1 MYNFSVTR
9 ADAEGLFWARG
20 VELDLAVRIEQS
32 PVSLVLHLPI
42 VTLTHR
48 LPRLVKGLK
57 VEDIHTPVQ
66 HAADTLLPVSLS
78 VAGASLGITVVLGTI
93 YYASQYCQSVL
104 ELMMVVMSHTSRPAS
119 LAVGKADVLSVVTSD
134 LLDVVQGRRHVVKV
148 GVVGLVD
155 GVTLPV
161 CETVGETRMIHTSAH
176 RSDQEY
182 VVVWTV

>member
-57 VEDIHTPVQ
+57 VEDIHTPSPACRRHSPSSISQ
-66 HAADTLLPVSLS
+66 RCRCQPWHHRSSGHHLL
-78 VAGASLGITVVLGTI
+78 
-93 YYASQYCQSVL
+93 CQSVL
-104 ELMMVVMSHTSRPAS
+104 PIRPRI
-119 LAVGKADVLSVVTSD
+119 D
-134 LLDVVQGRRHVVKV
+134 
-148 GVVGLVD
+148 D
-155 GVTLPV
+155 G
-161 CETVGETRMIHTSAH
+161 CDESY
-176 RSDQEY
+176 Q
-182 VVVWTV
+182 